1 MKKFIKNILYF
12 VEINAILFICHIWAL
27 FGVAF
32 NDTGVQYNSIGEAM
46 HIMLFGIV
54 PLNIGT
60 IILVNVFK
68 KNKDFLIYQFL
79 ILQVIIIISWGM
91 FYIVNYVPNSTLNQ
105 FMQEELYN
113 RGTSKQEN
121 INKKA
126 NKELMKEYK
135 VIDSIK
141 NDNKKITLYLN
152 EKSKKLIVEMEMN
165 GDTNFGIIDI
175 KKKNVETKIK
185 FSKYDED
192 YIIEFDEYKNLSI
205 ILNSNR
211 YYMYS
216 NCVIK
221 NNTYNYADG
230 MSINVK
236 GNKINPIDEYRI
248 MIEESI
254 SKGKKD
260 YYINDNKFLE
270 IEKTDMGVKIKENS
284 IKNKKSD
291 KSYGWVIIKDGEI
304 ILQRVLKENELIF
317 EKDLTKKMF
326 YGERGNYE
334 IYIDTFGEN
343 IGYYRIS
350 NSVFWNNP

>member
-1 MKKFIKNILYF
+1 
-12 VEINAILFICHIWAL
+12 
-27 FGVAF
+27 
-32 NDTGVQYNSIGEAM
+32 
-46 HIMLFGIV
+46 
-54 PLNIGT
+54 
-60 IILVNVFK
+60 
-68 KNKDFLIYQFL
+68 
-79 ILQVIIIISWGM
+79 
-91 FYIVNYVPNSTLNQ
+91 
-105 FMQEELYN
+105 
-113 RGTSKQEN
+113 
-121 INKKA
+121 
-126 NKELMKEYK
+126 
-135 VIDSIK
+135 
-141 NDNKKITLYLN
+141 
-152 EKSKKLIVEMEMN
+152 
-165 GDTNFGIIDI
+165 
-175 KKKNVETKIK
+175 
-185 FSKYDED
+185 
-192 YIIEFDEYKNLSI
+192 
-205 ILNSNR
+205 
-211 YYMYS
+211 
-216 NCVIK
+216 
-221 NNTYNYADG
+221 